1 MKTIISHHKLSEL
14 VKNMTE
20 VQALTTLSRMR
31 AEADREGLCVTRLI
45 VGGKVQEQT
54 VWARK

>member
-14 VKNMTE
+14 VKDMTE

-31 AEADREGLCVTRLI
+31 ADADREGLCVTRLI

-54 VWARK
+54 VWKR